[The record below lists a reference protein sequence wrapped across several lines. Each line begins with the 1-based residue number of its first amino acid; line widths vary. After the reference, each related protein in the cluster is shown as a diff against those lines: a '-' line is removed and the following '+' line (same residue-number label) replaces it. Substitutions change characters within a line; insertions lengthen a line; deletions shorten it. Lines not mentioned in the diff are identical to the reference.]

1 MFKMSH
7 TASINAGT
15 LYVVATPIGNLE
27 DMTPRAIRILSEVD
41 LIAAEDTRHSGK
53 LLKHFGIEAKTEAL
67 HEHNERSQVPRLIEI
82 LQAGK
87 SIAFITDAGTPLV
100 SDPGFHLVR
109 SARQAGLTVIPVP
122 GACAAIAALSA
133 AGLPS
138 DRFVFEGFPPAKSAA
153 RRAVFEK
160 LREEART
167 LIFYESPHRILES
180 LKEMTEIFG
189 PEREAVLARELTKQ
203 FETVRNGTLT
213 ELSEW
218 VNRDPH
224 QQLGEFVILIHG
236 VPRKEREA
244 VDEEAERVLRILLGE
259 LPVSQ
264 AAALAAKI
272 TGLKKNRLYEYALN
286 LKRDS

>member
-1 MFKMSH
+1 MS
-7 TASINAGT
+7 NAGT

-67 HEHNERSQVPRLIEI
+67 HEHNERSQVPRLIDI

-160 LREEART
+160 LCEEART

-180 LKEMTEIFG
+180 LQEMTEIFG
-189 PEREAVLARELTKQ
+189 PGREAVLARELTKQ
-203 FETVRNGTLT
+203 FETVRSGTLT

-218 VNRDPH
+218 VNHDPH

-236 VPRKEREA
+236 VPRAEREA
-244 VDEEAERVLRILLGE
+244 VDEDAERVLRILLEE

-264 AAALAAKI
+264 AVALAAKI
-272 TGLKKNRLYEYALN
+272 TGLKKNKLYDYALS
-286 LKRDS
+286 LKAGQ

>member
-1 MFKMSH
+1 MS
-7 TASINAGT
+7 NAGT

-67 HEHNERSQVPRLIEI
+67 HEHNERSQVPRLIDI

-109 SARQAGLTVIPVP
+109 SARQAGLSVIPVP

-180 LKEMTEIFG
+180 LSEMTEIFG
-189 PEREAVLARELTKQ
+189 PGREAVLARELTKQ
-203 FETVRNGTLT
+203 FETVRSGTLT

-236 VPRKEREA
+236 VPRAEREA
-244 VDEEAERVLRILLGE
+244 VDEEAERVLRILLEE